1 MKREENLL
9 IWYMVEFSFGIV
21 GIFLVWLGEV
31 TWSTFLNSG
40 NPGVDFSLGT
50 LVAILN
56 VGIMWGMV
64 KLFPDAFSKSN
75 DEKARS
81 RTRFLIQLNYV
92 HLFALMALVG
102 IAEEILFRAAFQSIL
117 ITVLPSVPLA
127 IVVAS
132 AFFSLAHVEKIRK
145 PFFLAFTFFVGLT
158 FGWLF
163 WFTGNLWAAA
173 WSHFLYD
180 IALILGSKWA
190 YKRDPSFLQGE
201 DEAIHDPIPT
211 EARERDKEREGERK
225 IWESQWV
232 RFLLGFLVGLVVIL
246 LIFFL
251 KG

>member
-1 MKREENLL
+1 M
-9 IWYMVEFSFGIV
+9 
-21 GIFLVWLGEV
+21 
-31 TWSTFLNSG
+31 
-40 NPGVDFSLGT
+40 
-50 LVAILN
+50 A
-56 VGIMWGMV
+56 
-64 KLFPDAFSKSN
+64 KLFPDLFSKLN

-81 RTRFLIQLNYV
+81 RSRFFIQLNYV

-102 IAEEILFRAAFQSIL
+102 IAEEIFFRAAFQSIL
-117 ITVLPSVPLA
+117 IMVLPSVPLA

-132 AFFSLAHVEKIRK
+132 AFFSLAHMNNIRK
-145 PFFLAFTFFVGLT
+145 PFALVSVFIVGLT
-158 FGWLF
+158 LGWLF